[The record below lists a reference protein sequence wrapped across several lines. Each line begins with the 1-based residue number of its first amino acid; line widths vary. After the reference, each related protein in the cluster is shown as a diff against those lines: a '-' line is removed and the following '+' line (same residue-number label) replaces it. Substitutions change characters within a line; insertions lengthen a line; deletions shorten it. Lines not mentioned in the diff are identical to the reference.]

1 MDGHQVHLRML
12 HQETQLPM
20 PISIG
25 REQFIVIHAD
35 HKRCLHLLQRPI
47 QARTQTGVERQL
59 NHFQMLSLQFQ
70 RLSTV
75 ISYNYPHTGILGLDI
90 LIQTLS
96 HLLPLKGLENDGIL
110 HTIEAD
116 EELEDIILK
125 TINDANLDNKIKLH
139 IGEALNVL
147 PSIDEEFDLVF
158 IDADKINYINYY
170 EQVLPKVRTG
180 GIIIL
185 DNILWSGKVV
195 YTQPKLD
202 KETATL
208 IQLNDLI
215 QNDPRVENLLLP
227 IRDGLMICRKI

>member
-1 MDGHQVHLRML
+1 MEKKIITNFVHPDIEDYAEKHTSPENEVLTKLNRWTHLRM
-12 HQETQLPM
+12 T
-20 PISIG
+20 
-25 REQFIVIHAD
+25 
-35 HKRCLHLLQRPI
+35 RP
-47 QARTQTGVERQL
+47 R
-59 NHFQMLSLQFQ
+59 MLSGAYQGKL
-70 RLSTV
+70 LEM
-75 ISYNYPHTGILGLDI
+75 ISYMMKPSKILEIGAYVGYSAVCLA
-90 LIQTLS
+90 
-96 HLLPLKGLENDGIL
+96 KGLENDGIL

-147 PSIDEEFDLVF
+147 PLIDEEFDLVF

-195 YTQPKLD
+195 YAQPKLD

>member
-1 MDGHQVHLRML
+1 MEKKIITNFVHPDIEDYAEKHTSPENEVLTKLNRWTHLRM
-12 HQETQLPM
+12 T
-20 PISIG
+20 
-25 REQFIVIHAD
+25 
-35 HKRCLHLLQRPI
+35 RP
-47 QARTQTGVERQL
+47 R
-59 NHFQMLSLQFQ
+59 MLSGAYQGKL
-70 RLSTV
+70 LEM
-75 ISYNYPHTGILGLDI
+75 ISYMMKPSKILEIGAYVGYSAVCLA
-90 LIQTLS
+90 
-96 HLLPLKGLENDGIL
+96 KGLENDGIL

-215 QNDPRVENLLLP
+215 QNDPRLENLLLP

>member
-1 MDGHQVHLRML
+1 MEKKIITNFVHPDIEDYAEKHTSPENEVLTKLNRWTHLRM
-12 HQETQLPM
+12 T
-20 PISIG
+20 
-25 REQFIVIHAD
+25 
-35 HKRCLHLLQRPI
+35 RP
-47 QARTQTGVERQL
+47 R
-59 NHFQMLSLQFQ
+59 MLSGAYQGKL
-70 RLSTV
+70 LEM
-75 ISYNYPHTGILGLDI
+75 ISYMMKPSKILEIGAYVGYSAVCLA
-90 LIQTLS
+90 
-96 HLLPLKGLENDGIL
+96 KGLENDGIL

-147 PSIDEEFDLVF
+147 PLIDEKFDLVF

-215 QNDPRVENLLLP
+215 QNDSRVENLLLP

>member
-1 MDGHQVHLRML
+1 MTRPRML
-12 HQETQLPM
+12 SGAYQ
-20 PISIG
+20 G
-25 REQFIVIHAD
+25 
-35 HKRCLHLLQRPI
+35 KLL
-47 QARTQTGVERQL
+47 E
-59 NHFQMLSLQFQ
+59 M
-70 RLSTV
+70 
-75 ISYNYPHTGILGLDI
+75 ISYMMKPSKILEIGAYVGYSAVCLA
-90 LIQTLS
+90 
-96 HLLPLKGLENDGIL
+96 KGLENDGIL